1 MEEGEDGNQ
10 VDAAT
15 SRRIAYN
22 PFAENAEAGPSRP
35 RFSQP
40 TSSSLPAGDPVLN
53 EDDEDDQPR
62 PERKAAPDDLE
73 NAESDHASSRDKP
86 SPRRRRR
93 PGPPRTRFWW
103 GDVSSTP
110 GFPWYNAELKLHRSI
125 TERHQRGVYSQEVN
139 AIGWEATISM
149 PLMTLWKPEEKG
161 LFFAAIA
168 RHSRL
173 RPDLIA
179 HDIGTKTEI
188 EVSQYIEHIEASIK
202 ALPDVS
208 HQHAEAQPWRDRLL
222 GEGAYEAPPGFEEKE
237 EHYAELVEL
246 LDRTTMESR
255 QTGFPR
261 VPGRRSRFMLP
272 ESRTAVEK
280 WGETFTADKMELTA
294 DLYRVAEEKA
304 RPKEAR
310 ELPHLEGAEEMDQI
324 EADNGMIDLIRDIPK
339 KDRTPFQ
346 TKTLWMLVNRCKM
359 RQKYRRKRLH
369 AQGWTDDKID
379 AAGGPDKAFVS
390 AKKGASGAK
399 RKDHSANLETEDPAV
414 TQLQDL
420 GLDVYLE
427 NRGWELFNYDHMPQ
441 FIELYQSAY
450 GVDPT
455 IQTYNGASIAT
466 ARGTSFAVLY
476 FMYKHLW
483 AYLRGL
489 LLRTY
494 VIATAANADTTEIEQ
509 WHVESALDAYGI
521 PDPQQRLR
529 DVLKEFERLN
539 QIVRERETGVVHGV
553 ETQGQHEPVEE
564 EPEEESEDSADEEDQ
579 RPPDGQGDR
588 VVRRRRP
595 LVKIRERAPSL
606 RDVALCPPA
615 LAEPPRDS
623 DVWVAFHSETDDE
636 DSELDERLDAV
647 DTALDAV
654 MACQLRGAAT
664 SDSVKRLDDRAW
676 LDTRGKRGRAW
687 RTARAVVP
695 VPFDERAN
703 LARAIISYRELMA
716 RVTSDRRRRR
726 KMAERSKLFP
736 RHQAALAA
744 ARNRLNPPV
753 PLHILAEEWM
763 EDGEVHERP
772 VTIIKRNPRPRK
784 RKRKVGSSE
793 SDEEESIPRQERTT
807 LRKRQKTREEPTP
820 RSGSSES
827 DESEEWE
834 ASGDSSGGMT
844 TDEDEGEPSRSP
856 SPPVIAHDGASGDE
870 DMDVDIKLVD
880 SDDMEMADE
889 EGVSMEVFAGDD
901 ALGSSDEAD
910 DEEDED
916 EDAHE
921 AHDDND
927 NDDEDD
933 AHEACDED
941 EEVHDDGK
949 DDVANESDDD
959 EASHTNSSRH
969 STDSLIGG
977 DDALDS
983 DSEDEKHEASSQGES
998 DGEASS
1004 DEVVDG
1010 GDEYDTESDRGWD
1023 SIPNG
1028 HVSSSGSS
1036 EQTGMPNGSVRS
1048 HKPPNELAT
1057 QRSASAR
1064 RHVQKGFHSD
1074 DDNSDD
1080 SDVDDSVL
1088 QGSDRSED
1096 EDYGTARPI
1105 NGWTG
1110 VTEAGTQSQGEG
1122 LLGGDDAL
1130 DSDSDSD

>member
-1 MEEGEDGNQ
+1 MEEGEGGNQ
-10 VDAAT
+10 VDAAAP
-15 SRRIAYN
+15 RRIAYN

-40 TSSSLPAGDPVLN
+40 TYSSIPAGDPVLD
-53 EDDEDDQPR
+53 EDDEDDEPR
-62 PERKAAPDDLE
+62 PERKGAPEDLE
-73 NAESDHASSRDKP
+73 NAESDHPPSSDKP
-86 SPRRRRR
+86 SPPRRRR
-93 PGPPRTRFWW
+93 PGPRRTRFWW
-103 GDVSSTP
+103 GDVSNTP
-110 GFPWYNAELKLHRSI
+110 GFPWYNAELKLHQSI

-139 AIGWEATISM
+139 AIGWEATISS
-149 PLMTLWKPEEKG
+149 PLMTLWTPEEKG

-179 HDIGTKTEI
+179 HDIGTKIEL

-202 ALPDVS
+202 ALPDNIN
-208 HQHAEAQPWRDRLL
+208 QHAESQPWRDRLL

-246 LDRTTMESR
+246 LDRTAMESR

-261 VPGRRSRFMLP
+261 VPGRRSRFMTP

-280 WGETFTADKMELTA
+280 WGETFTADKMDLTA
-294 DLYRVAEEKA
+294 DLFRVAEDKA

-324 EADNGMIDLIRDIPK
+324 EADNGMIDLIRAIPK
-339 KDRTPFQ
+339 KDRTAFQ

-390 AKKGASGAK
+390 VKKGASGAK
-399 RKDHSANLETEDPAV
+399 RKDHSANLENEDPAV

-420 GLDVYLE
+420 GLDAYLE
-427 NRGWELFNYDHMPQ
+427 NRGWELFNYDHMRQ
-441 FIELYQSAY
+441 FIELHQSAH

-455 IQTYNGASIAT
+455 TLTYNGASITT

-476 FMYKHLW
+476 FLYKHLW
-483 AYLRGL
+483 AYLREL

-494 VIATAANADTTEIEQ
+494 IIATAANPDTTEIEQ

-521 PDPQQRLR
+521 PDPQQQLR

-539 QIVRERETGVVHGV
+539 QIVRERETGVVQGV
-553 ETQGQHEPVEE
+553 ETQGQHEPVEG
-564 EPEEESEDSADEEDQ
+564 EPEEESENSADEEDQ

-595 LVKIRERAPSL
+595 RVKIRDRAPSL
-606 RDVALCPPA
+606 REVALRPPA

-664 SDSVKRLDDRAW
+664 SDTVKRLDDRAW

-687 RTARAVVP
+687 RKARAIVP
-695 VPFDERAN
+695 VPFNERAN

-716 RVTSDRRRRR
+716 RVTSDRRHRR

-744 ARNRLNPPV
+744 ARQRLNPPV
-753 PLHILAEEWM
+753 PLHILGEEWM
-763 EDGEVHERP
+763 EDGVVHERP
-772 VTIIKRNPRPRK
+772 VTIIKRNPNPRPRK

-793 SDEEESIPRQERTT
+793 SDEEENIPRRESTT
-807 LRKRQKTREEPTP
+807 LRKRQKTREEPTR
-820 RSGSSES
+820 RSRSSGS

-834 ASGDSSGGMT
+834 ASGDSSGGMS

-856 SPPVIAHDGASGDE
+856 SPSVIVHDGASGDE
-870 DMDVDIKLVD
+870 DMDVDHQLVD

-910 DEEDED
+910 DDDDED
-916 EDAHE
+916 DDAHE
-921 AHDDND
+921 AHDDD
-927 NDDEDD
+927 DDDE
-933 AHEACDED
+933 AHEAHDED
-941 EEVHDDGK
+941 EKVHDDGK
-949 DDVANESDDD
+949 DDVANESDDN
-959 EASHTNSSRH
+959 EASHTNSFRH

-983 DSEDEKHEASSQGES
+983 DSEGEKHEALSQGES

-1004 DEVVDG
+1004 DKVVDG
-1010 GDEYDTESDRGWD
+1010 GDEYDTESDRGSD
-1023 SIPNG
+1023 SVPNG
-1028 HVSSSGSS
+1028 RVSTSGSS
-1036 EQTGMPNGSVRS
+1036 EQTAMPNGSVQS
-1048 HKPPNELAT
+1048 HKSPNELAT
-1057 QRSASAR
+1057 QPSASAPS
-1064 RHVQKGFHSD
+1064 HVQKGVHSD
-1074 DDNSDD
+1074 DEHSDD

-1088 QGSDRSED
+1088 QESDHSED
-1096 EDYGTARPI
+1096 EDYGTDRPI
-1105 NGWTG
+1105 NGWGG
-1110 VTEAGTQSQGEG
+1110 VPDTGTQSQGEG